1 MAEQITAPKP
11 LKFDGNAAIN
21 WRRWKK
27 ALELYMTANE
37 KDKKS
42 QKMQC
47 ATFLYLRSRYIAIA
61 NVPYVNT

>member
-37 KDKKS
+37 KDKKVAENAV
-42 QKMQC
+42 C
-47 ATFLYLRSRYIAIA
+47 
-61 NVPYVNT
+61 NVFVSAKQIYCYRKRTVC